1 MNTAESFLVSNWKRL
16 RLDGPKPPAQLS
28 SVLATP
34 RFRASRHVVFLIL
47 ADGYADPKW
56 VAKIPRLADETASL
70 EREAANLRA
79 LCALRFGG
87 FENVPR
93 LLAYESYLGNR
104 LLLESA
110 VSGYA
115 MRPAVVR
122 QRPTECCEA
131 AISWLVDLHEASFQR
146 HHDRATSFQRLVAG
160 LLDYFECAFP
170 LSTQEKQLVAET
182 RHLTGPLR
190 SLDFPLVFE
199 HGDFSSPNILMRP
212 GGDVGVVDWELA
224 EPHGLPAVDLFF
236 FLNYLAFA
244 RNQAETP
251 EDCVGAFHDAFFG
264 PQAWAREY
272 VARYGEALGLPV
284 AALRPLF
291 IACWS
296 RYVAGLVGRLNDLGA
311 EPRAEPDPETTAWL
325 RNNRYFHLWRHAV
338 QCADDLRLAD

>member
-47 ADGYADPKW
+47 ADDDAHPKW
-56 VAKIPRLADETASL
+56 VAKIPRLAGETASL
-70 EREAANLRA
+70 ERESVNLRA
-79 LCALRFGG
+79 LGALRFGG

-115 MRPAVVR
+115 MKPAVVR
-122 QRPTECCEA
+122 RRPRECCEA
-131 AISWLVDLHEASFQR
+131 AISWLVDLHQASSQR
-146 HHDRATSFQRLVAG
+146 QHHRAASFQRLVAG
-160 LLDYFECAFP
+160 PLDYFECIFP
-170 LSTQEKQLVAET
+170 LSTEEKQLVAEARQLT
-182 RHLTGPLR
+182 RPLQD
-190 SLDFPLVFE
+190 LDFPLVFE

-212 GGDVGVVDWELA
+212 CVDIGVVDWESA
-224 EPHGLPAVDLFF
+224 EPHGLPAADLFF
-236 FLNYLAFA
+236 FLSYAAFA
-244 RNQAETP
+244 WNKSENP
-251 EDCVGAFHDAFFG
+251 EDCVAALHEAFWG

-272 VARYGEALGLPV
+272 IARYREALGLPA
-284 AALRPLF
+284 AALKPLF

-296 RYVAGLVGRLNDLGA
+296 RYVAGLVDRLNDLGA
-311 EPRAEPDPETTAWL
+311 GPRVEPDPETVAWL

-338 QCADDLRLAD
+338 QRADDLRLAD